1 MVCIRKKGRI
11 GDKIRVFFSRI
22 VSSVSIVPEPA
33 MERSDPPSPKR
44 QKKTEEETTPRYN
57 GRPEGFESDEC
68 SDEEMELFDQ
78 ELDRSGGVGDFYFFS
93 SWLIDLSKFIYLLVC
108 FVRVMKSTSRNFV
121 TVLVG
126 DHWIWT
132 IVQWLMSLKLTE
144 IS

>member
-1 MVCIRKKGRI
+1 M
-11 GDKIRVFFSRI
+11 
-22 VSSVSIVPEPA
+22 VPEPA

-93 SWLIDLSKFIYLLVC
+93 SWLIDLSKFICWFVLLGLWN
-108 FVRVMKSTSRNFV
+108 R
-121 TVLVG
+121 L
-126 DHWIWT
+126 
-132 IVQWLMSLKLTE
+132 QE
-144 IS
+144 ISLLFWLEITGSGR